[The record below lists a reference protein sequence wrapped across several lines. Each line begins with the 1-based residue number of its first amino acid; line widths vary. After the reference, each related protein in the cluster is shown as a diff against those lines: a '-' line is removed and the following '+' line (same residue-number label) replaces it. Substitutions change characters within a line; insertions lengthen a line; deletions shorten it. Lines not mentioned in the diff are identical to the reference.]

1 MESTSK
7 LECHMLANFV
17 KSPKL
22 GKKGWWSKL
31 AEIPVASVVH
41 EPQALYQ
48 TPYRWRM
55 YIILILDVLVLIEI

>member
-48 TPYRWRM
+48 TPYR
-55 YIILILDVLVLIEI
+55 